1 MNRLVPLFVLL
12 TFTRLLAE
20 DALTYSDPR
29 PQAYHISTRASVVD
43 PRCRSHPEI
52 NFVLEKNGK
61 PTDTENADV
70 DTRVKPR
77 GQCVIWLM
85 GYNPL
90 LAERLNQYGLHSIQ
104 VAYAREWFN
113 QLNTEPKDNTQHLGN
128 IRCEALTGL
137 DTSKFVQ
144 IPLPDSM
151 QERAF
156 QLIKF
161 LAKNQPAAR
170 WDYFLKADGTG
181 LNWEK
186 IIIAGSSHGATSSAR
201 FGIQQKVARVVMF
214 CGPRDQF
221 EDWQALPS
229 ATPPNRFFGYS
240 HILDG
245 GWTGNHYPR
254 SWLLLGLNKFGPIVN
269 ADSTPPPFA
278 HSRRLITQGDVK
290 NDPAKAHGYV
300 QPNKNSPKDA
310 SGNYLQDEVWKYLF
324 TSDVNAVGTA
334 VAPEASTPMD
344 LRKK

>member
-1 MNRLVPLFVLL
+1 MKVIFYFILISGSLSAQEIFS
-12 TFTRLLAE
+12 
-20 DALTYSDPR
+20 YSDTH
-29 PQAYHISTRASVVD
+29 PQAYHHSARASVID

-52 NFVLEKNGK
+52 NFVLEKDGK
-61 PTDTENADV
+61 PTDLQNADV

-77 GQCVIWLM
+77 GQCVVWLM

-104 VAYAREWFN
+104 VTYAREWFSL
-113 QLNTEPKDNTQHLGN
+113 LNTEPKDDSQHLGN

-137 DTSKFVQ
+137 DTSKSIQ
-144 IPLPDSM
+144 IPLADSM
-151 QERAF
+151 QERAYQF
-156 QLIKF
+156 IKF
-161 LAKNQPAAR
+161 LSKNQPTAR
-170 WDYFLKADGTG
+170 WDYFLQPDGKS

-186 IIIAGSSHGATSSAR
+186 IIIAGSSHGATSATR

-214 CGPRDQF
+214 CGPRDQL

-229 ATPPNRFFGYS
+229 ATPANRFFGYS

-254 SWLLLGLNKFGPIVN
+254 SWLLLGLNKFGPVIN
-269 ADSTPPPFA
+269 ADTTPPPFE
-278 HSRRLITQGDVK
+278 HSRRLTTQGDVK

-310 SGNYLQDEVWKYLF
+310 QGNYLQDEVWKYLF
-324 TSDVNAVGTA
+324 TSDVNATGKA
-334 VAPEASTPMD
+334 VAPEPSTPMD

>member
-1 MNRLVPLFVLL
+1 MKNLLWLFFVVSYLSAEEVLI
-12 TFTRLLAE
+12 
-20 DALTYSDPR
+20 YSDAH
-29 PQAYHISTRASVVD
+29 PQAYHATVRASTID
-43 PRCRSHPEI
+43 SRCAAHPEI
-52 NFVLEKNGK
+52 NFVLERDGK
-61 PTDTENADV
+61 PADVENADV
-70 DTRVKPR
+70 DTRIKSR

-104 VAYAREWFN
+104 LAYAREWFS
-113 QLNTEPKDNTQHLGN
+113 QLNSEPKDDKQHLGN
-128 IRCEALTGL
+128 IRCEVLTGL

-144 IPLPDSM
+144 IPLADSM

-156 QLIKF
+156 QFIKY
-161 LAKNQPAAR
+161 LAKNQPSAR
-170 WDYFLKADGTG
+170 WDYFIKSDGSG

-229 ATPPNRFFGYS
+229 ATPANRFFGYS

-254 SWLLLGLNKFGPIVN
+254 SWLLLGLNQFGPIID
-269 ADSTPPPFA
+269 ADTTPPPFG
-278 HSRRLITQGDVK
+278 HSRRLTTQGDVK

-300 QPNKNSPKDA
+300 QPNKNSPKD
-310 SGNYLQDEVWKYLF
+310 SQGNYLQDEVWKYLF
-324 TSDVNAVGTA
+324 TSDVNEVGKA
-334 VAPEASTPMD
+334 VAPEANTPMD